1 MNIKVKRL
9 LLLALLLGTTQIKAQ
24 QTTNLQL
31 PVILPPA
38 PNAAEL
44 GKYGN
49 IPINHSTGSVNYNI
63 PLLNVASGAL
73 KVNLSVAYNSGG
85 IKVDQ
90 IASRAGMGWVLDAGG
105 VINRTVYGDR
115 DETALTAPIPEDVT
129 FNTPEV
135 ISFLDRATLN
145 KDKYDTQPDVFS
157 FNFNGY
163 SGKFIL
169 KPDDKTKVVF
179 LSASNLKVQTNFNGL
194 LGTGWTIKVIDP
206 NGISYYFGGSTATE
220 KSRTQ
225 NSGQGCGKTYD
236 LGVENAWYLNKIEDL
251 NGDNIVLSYL
261 PVQIT
266 YYASASQTR
275 VEPTPETRIAYIFN
289 PTNGTTIYAPPGS
302 QSNCITTILNT
313 GVILDKIVTSKG
325 AQAQF
330 TYITRRDVEGDK
342 LISKI
347 EYGLVGKPFSKTFN
361 FNYNEVLSDLSY
373 SGAYSNGQLNYR
385 PYLMDLTEWSEG
397 LTTSKK
403 HEFHYYNA
411 NALPPR
417 LSYSQDHFGF
427 FNGKSNFGF
436 LPRPPM
442 GGIFSYTPADRECNG
457 NYAHY
462 GMLSKV
468 IYPTGGTDSLLYEA
482 NTIQEY
488 ISEHTVPKPFSVG
501 LEVTGTGIK
510 TSGIVTKTFPSDGK
524 LIIGLYS
531 SYSGVGVDDRI
542 HQIVTLTI
550 KELPS
555 MVIKFEKRLLLDEM
569 YRDSIALTPGNYEAT
584 LMADGQASLG
594 NAYINGTYG
603 TNIIP
608 ASSSVK
614 VSGGARVKQVLTYD
628 PVSNVNNVKSYYYNK
643 YLQPTVSSGVL
654 LKPQNNYFSML
665 EMRVTDPSNTISMFC
680 AYHQASS
687 NGDVS
692 LFSNDGNH
700 LLYTDVTVSDGTDFS
715 NGATYYQYEI
725 NKERP
730 SRIVRG
736 GDVPFK
742 PYDISGL
749 PSVLERYQLVYK
761 SGSPQPLKLK
771 ETFMTYKKILSETY
785 VAYQGEKNYDVSAGG
800 EAPYDLATYDV
811 NSFWN
816 YNDSTKVVTYDTQ
829 GINPATVITA
839 NLYQNP
845 AHLQLTE
852 TNNNS
857 SDGKKV
863 IKRLLYPHEM
873 VSSAQDPTGV
883 YAAMIAKNKIAPVV
897 EEKELNVAVVTDLKR
912 TNYYQPYPNIFAA
925 QSIATFNPVLNSNET
940 RIKFNKYNAKGNV
953 LNVSVE
959 EGTKIGY
966 LWSYNHQFPIA
977 EIKGADQAQIEA
989 ALTVTAIDNFAN
1001 LVAPDKTAIDNFLAP
1016 LKTAVPAAHIS
1027 TFVYDPLKGLISQ
1040 TDAKGMVTY
1049 YEYDSFQRLKTIKDH
1064 NQHIIKNYEYY
1075 YKP

>member
-1 MNIKVKRL
+1 M
-9 LLLALLLGTTQIKAQ
+9 LLALLLGTTQIKAQ
-24 QTTNLQL
+24 QTTNVQL
-31 PVILPPA
+31 PKILPPA

-49 IPINHSTGSVNYNI
+49 IPINNSTGSVNYNI
-63 PLLNVASGAL
+63 PLLNIASGVL
-73 KVNLSVAYNSGG
+73 KINLSLAYNSGG

-90 IASRAGMGWVLDAGG
+90 IASRAGLGWVLDAGG

-115 DETALTAPIPEDVT
+115 DETALIAPVPADISS
-129 FNTPEV
+129 NTPEV
-135 ISFLDRATLN
+135 VSFLDRATLN
-145 KDKYDTQPDVFS
+145 KDQYDTQPDVFS

-169 KPDDKTKVVF
+169 KPDDKSKVVF
-179 LSASNLKVQTNFNGL
+179 LSASNLKVQTNFNGS
-194 LGTGWTIKVIDP
+194 LGTGWTIKVIDA
-206 NGISYYFGGSTATE
+206 NGVSYYFGGSVATE

-225 NSGQGCGKTYD
+225 NSGQGCGRTYD
-236 LGVENAWYLNKIEDL
+236 IGVENAWYLNKIEDL
-251 NGDNIVLSYL
+251 NGDNIVFTYL

-266 YYASASQTR
+266 YYASASQIK
-275 VEPTPETRIAYIFN
+275 VEPTKETRM
-289 PTNGTTIYAPPGS
+289 TTGNFPPGY
-302 QSNCITTILNT
+302 QTNCVTTILNT

-325 AQAQF
+325 TQAQF
-330 TYITRRDVEGDK
+330 TYRSRIDVDGDK

-347 EYGLVGKPFSKTFN
+347 EYGLVGKPYVKTFN
-361 FNYNEVLSDLSY
+361 FNYNEVLSNSNA
-373 SGAYSNGQLNYR
+373 STAYSNIQCNYR
-385 PYLMDLTEWSEG
+385 PYLTNLIEWSEG

-403 HEFHYYNA
+403 HQFNYYNA
-411 NALPPR
+411 AGLPPR
-417 LSYSQDHFGF
+417 LSYAQDHFGF
-427 FNGKSNFGF
+427 YNGTGNSGF
-436 LPRPPM
+436 LPAPPM
-442 GGIFSYTPADRECNG
+442 GGIFSYTPADRKSYG
-457 NYAHY
+457 NYANY

-468 IYPTGGTDSLLYEA
+468 IYPTGGTDSLIYEP

-488 ISEHTVPKPFSVG
+488 IAERTEPKPFGFG
-501 LEVTGTGIK
+501 LEVQGTGLK
-510 TSGIVTKTFPSDGK
+510 VPGVVTQTFSSDGM
-524 LIIGLYS
+524 LHFSLSS
-531 SYSGVGVDDRI
+531 SYSGVGVNDLI

-550 KELPS
+550 KKLPS
-555 MVIKFEKRLLLDEM
+555 MEIQLDKRLHLDEF
-569 YRDSIALTPGNYEAT
+569 YRDSLSLLPGNYEAT
-584 LMADGQASLG
+584 LTADGEASLG
-594 NAYINGTYG
+594 YVYFTGSYG
-603 TNIIP
+603 TRVVP
-608 ASSSVK
+608 ASSNVK
-614 VSGGARVKQVLTYD
+614 VSGGARVMQVLTYD
-628 PVSNVNNVKSYYYNK
+628 PVSNVNNVESYHYNK
-643 YLQPTVSSGVL
+643 YLQPAVSSGVL
-654 LKPQNNYFSML
+654 LKPDNNYFSMI
-665 EMRVTDPSNTISMFC
+665 EMKVINPETTVPMFLG
-680 AYHQASS
+680 YHQASS

-715 NGATYYQYEI
+715 NGATYYQYEV

-730 SRIVRG
+730 SRIIRG
-736 GDVPFK
+736 GDIPFK

-749 PSVLERYQLVYK
+749 PSVLEKYQLVYK
-761 SGSPQPLKLK
+761 SGSTQPVKLK
-771 ETFMTYKKILSETY
+771 ETFMTYKKILNETF
-785 VAYQGEKNYDVSAGG
+785 VAYQGEKNYDVIDGG

-829 GINPATVITA
+829 GVNPATVITA

-852 TNNNS
+852 SNSNS
-857 SDGKKV
+857 SDGKKN
-863 IKRLLYPHEM
+863 IKKMLYPHEM
-873 VSSAQDPTGV
+873 VSSGQDPTGV

-912 TNYYQPYPNIFAA
+912 TNYYQPYTNIFTA

-940 RIKFNKYNAKGNV
+940 RIKFNKYSAKGNV

-959 EGTKIGY
+959 EGAKIGY

-989 ALTVTAIDNFAN
+989 ALTVAAIDNFAN
-1001 LVAPDKTAIDNFLAP
+1001 VIAPDKTAIDNFLAP
-1016 LKTAVPAAHIS
+1016 LRTALPAVHIS